1 MKGDGTIAEQGDKL
15 TCVVCRA
22 EGVGIGFAHRC
33 GVVLMPD
40 HVDRLEAV
48 LSDCYA
54 QLDAVFDERLM
65 ARVLEEMHAIH
76 LKKTAR

>member
-1 MKGDGTIAEQGDKL
+1 MGEQGDKL
-15 TCVVCRA
+15 TCIVCKA
-22 EGVGIGFAHRC
+22 EGVGIGFKHRC
-33 GVVLMPD
+33 GAVLMPD

-65 ARVLEEMHAIH
+65 ARVLEEMHALH
-76 LKKTAR
+76 LTKQAR